1 MTRSSA
7 VALPDWESQGEG
19 EQAPITAPS
28 PISSPAAE
36 GGGQAE
42 PAADWGALSELPG
55 NPMMW
60 VLILSELVVFGAFFA
75 AFAVARALHP
85 AEFNASQAHLDRL
98 AGGIN
103 TMVLLTSGLAAALAV
118 KARSQG
124 RVTLCRL
131 WLAGAGVGGLVFM
144 GVKLAE
150 YADKAAQG
158 IGMET
163 DTFFTLFFLMTGFH
177 LLHVALGLIILG
189 IVAWRCSL
197 ENVETGTAFWHMVDL
212 IWVLL
217 YPLVYLIR

>member
-1 MTRSSA
+1 MNYAPAQVA
-7 VALPDWESQGEG
+7 VQNDQEYENPPLSPPDD
-19 EQAPITAPS
+19 S
-28 PISSPAAE
+28 P
-36 GGGQAE
+36 
-42 PAADWGALSELPG
+42 ADWGILSALPG

-60 VLILSELVVFGAFFA
+60 VLILSELVVFGCFFGGF
-75 AFAVARALHP
+75 AFARVFHP

-98 AGGIN
+98 LGGIN

-118 KARSQG
+118 RARS
-124 RVTLCRL
+124 RERILACRL
-131 WLAGAGVGGLVFM
+131 WLAAAAVGGVAFM
-144 GVKLAE
+144 AVKLVE

-158 IGMET
+158 ITIDT

-177 LLHVALGLIILG
+177 FLHVALGLVILG
-189 IVAWRCSL
+189 VVGWRCSL